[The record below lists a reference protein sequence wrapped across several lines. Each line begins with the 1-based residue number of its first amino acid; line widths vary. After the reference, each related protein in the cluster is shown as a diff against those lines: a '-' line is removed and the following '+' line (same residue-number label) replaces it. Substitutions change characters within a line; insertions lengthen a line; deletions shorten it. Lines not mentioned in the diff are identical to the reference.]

1 MAVSFSSISAP
12 KSNKSR
18 ETHIAA
24 IEMVALKKKKDYIGE
39 LEAKLNDIMAANRQ
53 ERITSG
59 VLKKNIE
66 EEIVR
71 LNKKLICSWAC
82 LLSRRPLSLFWI
94 FIIRPGCNSKNSSI
108 IVRNDAYVLV

>member
-1 MAVSFSSISAP
+1 MSSMAVSFSSISAP

-24 IEMVALKKKKDYIGE
+24 IEMLALKKKKDYIGE

-53 ERITSG
+53 ERITLG

-71 LNKKLICSWAC
+71 LNKTSICS
-82 LLSRRPLSLFWI
+82 
-94 FIIRPGCNSKNSSI
+94 
-108 IVRNDAYVLV
+108 